1 MGRRCR
7 SGTGTTEE
15 EEQQR
20 ENDGGAQEPPPAN
33 CCNNTAM
40 ANNSETVDSSVA
52 VFRNT
57 SKLWELVVQGSSV
70 AVSTKASKLW
80 ELVVQDSSVAV
91 FRKARKIW
99 ELCLLKALLQKNT
112 WLTTL
117 LILFSR
123 ISTLKSK
130 TQTTADEIFIATF
143 LWNWCSSCMV
153 MLV

>member
-7 SGTGTTEE
+7 SGAGTTEE

-70 AVSTKASKLW
+70 AVSTKASKLGS
-80 ELVVQDSSVAV
+80 L
-91 FRKARKIW
+91 
-99 ELCLLKALLQKNT
+99 

-117 LILFSR
+117 LVLFSR